1 MLEEYFKKL
10 LDNKMPENL
19 YNPID
24 YILQQGGKRLRPN
37 LVRMSAKM
45 FGADDK
51 AVCSV
56 AAAFE
61 MLHNFTL
68 IHDDIMDE
76 APIRRGKPTVYKKW
90 NGNVAILAGDALAT
104 LAVQEMLKTPARAEI
119 VLQLVSLLG
128 QTSIEVC
135 EGQQLD
141 LDFETRDDVS
151 IDDYIEMIRLK
162 TAVMLAG
169 CLKAG
174 ALLAATS
181 DEDAAH
187 IYNCG
192 IFLGLAFQLRDDLLD
207 VYADEAEFGKMIGGD
222 IKENKKTYLFLRALA
237 DASESQHEKLRF
249 FFSSDNVDFDE
260 KFSAI
265 KQIYADLDIKSKT
278 EAVIL
283 KYVSLSLEELMHI
296 HVADSLKGEL
306 KGWIEQLTF
315 RNK

>member
-1 MLEEYFKKL
+1 
-10 LDNKMPENL
+10 MPENL

-51 AVCSV
+51 AVGNV

-249 FFSSDNVDFDE
+249 FFSSDNVDFDK

-278 EAVIL
+278 EAEIL